1 MHFISRHAKKLDAYT
16 TTSCI
21 HTCRHGWPNAR
32 RIMEYI
38 RGRRQKTDLSVEI
51 FLSRA
56 LYTLYDAGKNS
67 EEECVKERERRRWGW
82 VVDGAIYRERRCSKH
97 KSAQERERAIQEIV
111 STRYQ
116 CARFCKTIGN
126 LLLLRRGTMR
136 ESSARG
142 Y

>member
-1 MHFISRHAKKLDAYT
+1 MHFISRRSKKLDAYT

-67 EEECVKERERRRWGW
+67 EEECVKEREREG
-82 VVDGAIYRERRCSKH
+82 G
-97 KSAQERERAIQEIV
+97 
-111 STRYQ
+111 
-116 CARFCKTIGN
+116 G
-126 LLLLRRGTMR
+126 L
-136 ESSARG
+136 
-142 Y
+142 